1 MWNVNHIS
9 VILHAF
15 IMLFHV
21 TCKCLEEKKMKSL
34 LAVVTAIAVTA
45 AVPATVLLVVGSVLS
60 TENG

>member
-1 MWNVNHIS
+1 MWNVNQIS

-15 IMLFHV
+15 MLFHV

-60 TENG
+60 ILNG